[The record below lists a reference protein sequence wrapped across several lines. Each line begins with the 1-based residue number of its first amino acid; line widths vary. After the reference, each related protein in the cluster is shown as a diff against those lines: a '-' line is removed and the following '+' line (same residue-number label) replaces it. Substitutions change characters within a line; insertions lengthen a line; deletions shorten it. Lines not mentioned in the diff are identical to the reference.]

1 MLYQLTKPKIIAAA
15 FFAVLSLSSCTT
27 LKGYQ
32 MVYQN
37 DSQMQPNSL
46 SLEKLESEG
55 IMFREGAT
63 GGDGGHTGGG
73 CGCN

>member
-1 MLYQLTKPKIIAAA
+1 MYKLTKSKIIAIAL
-15 FFAVLSLSSCTT
+15 FAVIKLSSCTT

-37 DSQMQPNSL
+37 DSQMQASAL
-46 SLEKLESEG
+46 TVEKLESEG
-55 IMFREGAT
+55 VMFREGAS